1 MLTAAKQPSEDFQA
15 RFMTHLIDAA
25 TMRTDIENLKRAD
38 HDFNTRVLSSL
49 DAVTNELKG
58 LRDLIGFVP
67 GQIAACRLDM
77 RHEIE
82 RDFPSKMDALN
93 MERRIEESVA
103 DTDKTLGK
111 QIAAIDTKL
120 SNELQAVK
128 DEQVRQGN
136 KLDRQ
141 WLTITVIVSTVVGI
155 AMVMQW
161 LFTIYGVFKPFAA
174 Q

>member
-1 MLTAAKQPSEDFQA
+1 MSTAAQPNDDFQA
-15 RFMTHLIDAA
+15 RFMSHLIDAA
-25 TMRTDIENLKRAD
+25 SMRTDIENLKRAD
-38 HDFNTRVLSSL
+38 HEFNMRILTSL
-49 DAVTNELKG
+49 DSVTSELKG

-93 MERRIEESVA
+93 MERRIEERVA

-120 SNELQAVK
+120 TSELQSVK
-128 DEQVRQGN
+128 EEQVRQGN

-155 AMVMQW
+155 AMVAQW
-161 LFTIYGVFKPFAA
+161 LFTVYGVFKPLIA

>member
-1 MLTAAKQPSEDFQA
+1 MPAAAQPSEDFQTH
-15 RFMTHLIDAA
+15 FMTHLIDAA
-25 TMRTDIENLKRAD
+25 SMRTDIENLKRAD
-38 HDFNTRVLSSL
+38 HDFNTRILNSL
-49 DAVTNELKG
+49 DAVTTELKG

-67 GQIAACRLDM
+67 GQIAACRQDM

-120 SNELQAVK
+120 TSELHSVK
-128 DEQVRQGN
+128 EEQVRQGN

-141 WLTITVIVSTVVGI
+141 WLTITVIVSTVVGV
-155 AMVMQW
+155 AMVTQW
-161 LFTIYGVFKPFAA
+161 LFTVYGVFKPFVA

>member
-1 MLTAAKQPSEDFQA
+1 MSSASQPSEDFQA

-25 TMRTDIENLKRAD
+25 SMRTDIENLKRAD
-38 HDFNTRVLSSL
+38 HEFNARILNSL
-49 DAVTNELKG
+49 ESVTNELKG
-58 LRDLIGFVP
+58 MRELIGFVP

-141 WLTITVIVSTVVGI
+141 WLTITVIVSTVVGL
-155 AMVMQW
+155 AMVTQW
-161 LFTIYGVFKPFAA
+161 ILTVYGVFAPAVA

>member
-1 MLTAAKQPSEDFQA
+1 MPAAQPSEDFQTH
-15 RFMTHLIDAA
+15 FITHLIDAA
-25 TMRTDIENLKRAD
+25 AMRTDIENLKRAD
-38 HDFNTRVLSSL
+38 HDFNTRVLNSL
-49 DAVTNELKG
+49 DAVSTELKG
-58 LRDLIGFVP
+58 LHDLIGLVP
-67 GQIAACRLDM
+67 RQITACRLDM
-77 RHEIE
+77 RNEIE

-120 SNELQAVK
+120 TNELQSVK
-128 DEQVRQGN
+128 EEQVRQGN

-141 WLTITVIVSTVVGI
+141 WLTITVIVSTVVSI
-155 AMVMQW
+155 AMIAQW
-161 LFTIYGVFKPFAA
+161 LFTIYGVFKPVIA